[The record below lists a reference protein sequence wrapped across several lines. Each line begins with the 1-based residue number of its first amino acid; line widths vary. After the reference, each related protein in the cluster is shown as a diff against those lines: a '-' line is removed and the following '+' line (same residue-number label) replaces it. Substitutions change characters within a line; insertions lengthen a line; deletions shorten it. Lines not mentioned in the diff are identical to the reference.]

1 MVLRRFAAVIVF
13 LAGLL
18 PGSGTFAAELVLEV
32 IQLRYRTVEQVLP
45 VLQPL
50 VPKPGTLSGMNNNLI
65 IRTTA
70 SNLNEIRRVLDAIDR
85 QPRRLMI
92 TVRQD
97 ADARRENQGA
107 EISGTVSSGGA
118 RVVVPGQRDDRGASA
133 QIGRGDDHVRARVYS
148 TQTLDNDRSTQQI
161 QVLEGNEAFIQVGQS
176 VPLRSRSIVR
186 DVVAGRV
193 VERSV
198 DTTEYRNMLSGF
210 RVRPRVSGEV
220 VTLDVSP
227 QRDTPASEGRGSV
240 NVQGM
245 STTVSGRFGEWLEIG
260 GIVSGR
266 SFQSSGSVYRTNAAG
281 SDDRRILIRVDEIP

>member
-1 MVLRRFAAVIVF
+1 MVLRRFAAVIVC
-13 LAGLL
+13 LAGLS
-18 PGSGTFAAELVLEV
+18 PVSGSIAAELVLEV

-70 SNLNEIRRVLDAIDR
+70 SNLNEIRSVLDVIDR

-107 EISGTVSSGGA
+107 DISGAVSSGSA
-118 RVVVPGQRDDRGASA
+118 RVVVPGQRDDRGASV
-133 QIGRGDDHVRARVYS
+133 QIGRGDDRVRARVYG
-148 TQTLDNDRSTQQI
+148 TQALDNDRSTQQI
-161 QVLEGNEAFIQVGQS
+161 QVLEGNVAFIQVGQS
-176 VPLRSRSIVR
+176 VPVRGRSIVR
-186 DVVAGRV
+186 DVVAGRM

-198 DTTEYRNMLSGF
+198 DTIEYRNILSGF

-227 QRDTPASEGRGSV
+227 QRDTPGSEGRGSI
-240 NVQGM
+240 NVQAM

-266 SFQSSGSVYRTNAAG
+266 AFESSGTVYRTNAAA